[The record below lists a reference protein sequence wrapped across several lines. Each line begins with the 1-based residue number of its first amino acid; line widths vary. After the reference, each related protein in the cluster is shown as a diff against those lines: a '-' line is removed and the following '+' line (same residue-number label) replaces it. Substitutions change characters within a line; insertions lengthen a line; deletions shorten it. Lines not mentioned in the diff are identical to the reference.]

1 MGKEKDKAI
10 GRPVKNRDILK
21 IDELC
26 LVLKTGTRHQRYLA
40 QSEILS
46 YFDAYLEK
54 YVNILL
60 GASSDCNN
68 YDTKG
73 FLAMF
78 LTGRPKD
85 MGSLIAQKKYI
96 GKVLSRFAREEVKQE
111 MILLFLSVLDRY
123 RIVPGVNA
131 LNPLTTIFRWRV
143 KDWFNKLVKDP
154 LAKTYEPSYVEDEE
168 FSIESFIEKILDY
181 SEQDLDES
189 TYSSF
194 DMGWVY
200 DPKDN
205 VYSTLTRYE
214 RYILSLLFN
223 QGMNSSEIGRVL
235 SITKIEV
242 AGMIEDI
249 LLDIRGAM
257 DG

>member
-1 MGKEKDKAI
+1 MGKEKDKAL

-26 LVLKTGTRHQRYLA
+26 AILKSGTRHERYEA
-40 QSEILS
+40 QAEILS
-46 YFDAYLEK
+46 YFDSYLEK

-60 GASSDCNN
+60 GASSDCHN

-85 MGSLIAQKKYI
+85 LASLIAQKKYI
-96 GKVLSRFAREEVKQE
+96 GKVLSRFTREEIKQE
-111 MILLFLSVLDRY
+111 LTLLFLSVLERY

-154 LAKTYEPSYVEDEE
+154 LAKTYEPSYLSEEDS
-168 FSIESFIEKILDY
+168 SIEAFIEKILDN
-181 SEQDLDES
+181 SQQES
-189 TYSSF
+189 DDAIYSSF
-194 DMGWVY
+194 DMGWVF
-200 DPKDN
+200 DPKDHI
-205 VYSTLTRYE
+205 YSTLTRYQ
-214 RYILSLLFN
+214 RYVLFLLFN
-223 QGMNSSEIGRVL
+223 QGLNVSEVSRTLGLLKAETGELIH
-235 SITKIEV
+235 
-242 AGMIEDI
+242 DI
-249 LLDIRGAM
+249 LDDIRGAM
-257 DG
+257 NG